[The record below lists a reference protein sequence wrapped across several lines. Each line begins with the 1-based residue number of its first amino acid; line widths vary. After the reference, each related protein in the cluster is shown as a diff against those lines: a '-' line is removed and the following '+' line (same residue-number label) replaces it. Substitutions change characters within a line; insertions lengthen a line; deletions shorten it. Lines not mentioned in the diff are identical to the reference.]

1 MKLLKTE
8 EVAKKLNISRDH
20 FRKFIK
26 HQPAFPKP
34 VKLTPKAHP
43 MWVDTAIDDYL
54 NKIAA

>member
-26 HQPAFPKP
+26 HQPTFPKP
-34 VKLTPKAHP
+34 VKLTPKGHP
-43 MWVDTAIDDYL
+43 MWIDTAIDEYL
-54 NKIAA
+54 KKAA

>member
-26 HQPAFPKP
+26 HQPTFPKP

-43 MWVDTAIDDYL
+43 MWVDEQVEEYL
-54 NKIAA
+54 IRKAA